1 MTRIVEFLGRVQ
13 QLVENLAVVL
23 ASVALLLMGG
33 IITASVLGRQ
43 LFFRPIPDDL
53 LMVGLLMVPVIA
65 LPLAYI
71 ERYRG
76 HISVTITTDWMGTR
90 VLGLLRAFGSICMG
104 VFFGGIAWMIALRV
118 PQDFARGTYH
128 DGVFQIPAWPM
139 KIVFAIGIA
148 IFILRLCV
156 SVAQGLITFATG
168 RAPETPV
175 YRHGEE

>member
-1 MTRIVEFLGRVQ
+1 MTRIVDFLGRVQ
-13 QLVENLAVVL
+13 KLVENLAVVL

-43 LFFRPIPDDL
+43 LFLRPIPDDL

-76 HISVTITTDWMGTR
+76 HISVTITTDWMGKR
-90 VLGLLRAFGSICMG
+90 VLGLLRAFGALCMG
-104 VFFGGIAWMIALRV
+104 VFFGGIAWMIVLRV
-118 PQDFARGTYH
+118 PQDIARGTFH

-139 KIVFAIGIA
+139 KIVFGLGIA
-148 IFILRLCV
+148 IFILRLCI
-156 SVAQGLITFATG
+156 SVAQGLTTFVTG
-168 RAPETPV
+168 REIAGPV
-175 YRHGEE
+175 YRHGED

>member
-1 MTRIVEFLGRVQ
+1 MTRLADLLERVL
-13 QLVENLAVVL
+13 QLAENLAVVL
-23 ASVALLLMGG
+23 ASLALLAMGG

-43 LFFRPIPDDL
+43 LFLRPIPDDL

-76 HISVTITTDWMGTR
+76 HISVTITTDWMGKR
-90 VLGLLRAFGSICMG
+90 VLGLLRTLGALCMG
-104 VFFGGIAWMIALRV
+104 VFFGGIAWMIVLRV
-118 PQDFARGTYH
+118 PQDIARGTFH

-139 KIVFAIGIA
+139 KIVFAAGIA

-156 SVAQGLITFATG
+156 SAVQGLITFATG
-168 RAPETPV
+168 QTPETPV
-175 YRHGEE
+175 YRHGDE

>member
-1 MTRIVEFLGRVQ
+1 MTRITQLLERVL
-13 QLVENLAVVL
+13 QLVENLAVAL
-23 ASVALLLMGG
+23 ACLALLVMGG
-33 IITASVLGRQ
+33 IITGSVLGRQ
-43 LFFRPIPDDL
+43 LFLRPIPDDL

-90 VLGLLRAFGSICMG
+90 VLGLLRSLGAVCMG
-104 VFFGGIAWMIALRV
+104 VFFGGIAWMIVQRV
-118 PQDFARGTYH
+118 PQDIARGTYH

-148 IFILRLCV
+148 VFMLRL
-156 SVAQGLITFATG
+156 SISFIHGLVTFATG
-168 RAPETPV
+168 REPVTPV

>member
-1 MTRIVEFLGRVQ
+1 MTQITAILERAL
-13 QLVENLAVVL
+13 QLIENLAVAL
-23 ASVALLLMGG
+23 ACLALLLMGG

-43 LFFRPIPDDL
+43 LFLRPIPDDL

-90 VLGLLRAFGSICMG
+90 ILGLLRSLGAVCMA
-104 VFFGGIAWMIALRV
+104 VFFGGIAWMIVQRV
-118 PQDFARGTYH
+118 PQDIARGTFH

-148 IFILRLCV
+148 VFLVRLCI
-156 SVAQGLITFATG
+156 SFTQGLVTFVTG
-168 RAPETPV
+168 REPTTPV